1 MAASTRSL
9 TLPSD
14 WQFEETPGGAD
25 LRVVSSKRRYIAIG
39 AAVLAGLAATRAITL
54 WNSKPEPSWLVFA
67 GLLGLFALWCAL
79 ADEVWHLQRNCIVH
93 RVGIGAWGRSRSCR
107 DAELEIAQGFST
119 KWAHPFYRLYAVANG
134 EFFLLMERDPEELT
148 QLAKFISTYT
158 GWQMRPTNM
167 SLMGGSKI
175 SKWRIL

>member
-1 MAASTRSL
+1 MATSTQPL

-14 WQFEETPGGAD
+14 WRFEENPDGAD

-39 AAVLAGLAATRAITL
+39 SAVLAGLAATRAITH
-54 WNSKPEPSWLVFA
+54 WHTKPEPSWLVLA
-67 GLLGLFALWCAL
+67 GLLGLFALWCAM
-79 ADEVWHLQRNCIVH
+79 ADEVWHLQRNCIIH

-119 KWAHPFYRLYAVANG
+119 KWSHPFYRLYAVANG
-134 EFFLLMERDPEELT
+134 EFFLIMERDLEALT

-158 GWQMRPTNM
+158 DWQMRPADM
-167 SLMGGSKI
+167 SLMGGSRI
-175 SKWRIL
+175 SKWRTL